1 MKESPYKWQT
11 PFIDSWEF
19 QILMSLILS
28 YVLSLDNVVPYFR
41 QLAEE

>member
-1 MKESPYKWQT
+1 MEESPCKW
-11 PFIDSWEF
+11 PALFIDSREF
-19 QILMSLILS
+19 QILMALILS